1 VAPFVGFA
9 LAGRVFML
17 GDNGDWELWKAAVLG
32 ALMMAP
38 FAVGTYF
45 GLRSVLKGFR
55 GGWGGLASNLVL
67 AALAIAM
74 PNQVALADFFS
85 RTTLRRLL
93 GGAIVTAVGIGVFA
107 WAANPP
113 GG

>member
-1 VAPFVGFA
+1 VGFA

-17 GDNGDWELWKAAVLG
+17 GDNGDWELWKAAAVG

-55 GGWGGLASNLVL
+55 GGWVGLASNLVL
-67 AALAIAM
+67 GALAIAM
-74 PNQVALADFFS
+74 PISESLTD
-85 RTTLRRLL
+85 
-93 GGAIVTAVGIGVFA
+93 
-107 WAANPP
+107 
-113 GG
+113 